1 MFTTQALKRGFA
13 LSNGRTLTRH
23 IQDRVMSTP
32 TWPVPYWNR
41 QGRVTPVM
49 ERKRDEDITN
59 NGRPIN
65 WLDVHDARAG
75 LKMSVKGR
83 ESLEYMENHAKITD
97 FVVWQKDSG
106 SMAKAY
112 AADLVNY
119 LDVANKENKR
129 ILGKTNLL

>member
-1 MFTTQALKRGFA
+1 
-13 LSNGRTLTRH
+13 
-23 IQDRVMSTP
+23 MSTP

-75 LKMSVKGR
+75 LRMSVKGR

>member
-1 MFTTQALKRGFA
+1 MGSKLLKRGFA

-23 IQDRVMSTP
+23 IQDKVMSTP

-41 QGRVTPVM
+41 QGRAAPV
-49 ERKRDEDITN
+49 RSRDRDMDMTN
-59 NGRPIN
+59 NGRDIN
-65 WLDVHDARAG
+65 WLDVNQTRES
-75 LKMSVKGR
+75 LRMSVKGR
-83 ESLEYMENHAKITD
+83 ESLEYMENHAQIQD

-129 ILGKTNLL
+129 ILAKTNLL